1 MKTKDITNIDT
12 IIVDCLKIK
21 ILYYI
26 VLEYENVIEMIF
38 FIDFN
43 LDLD

>member
-12 IIVDCLKIK
+12 IIVDYLK